1 MKAAPTMRVIV
12 AAVVLGAVLAPA
24 APAAALPDPLVTLEQ
39 QISAVNPDPKSLTVF
54 CPDDSW
60 VFAVGGWTNHSSGQA
75 LLTRLEP
82 AADLR
87 SGTVSARLRS
97 GGTVPFSITAQVIC
111 ARTLVAPTRV
121 SNTTTQGS
129 SIEVECPDPTV
140 MLGFGFAMDRR
151 VDDWRLDELLPDGDL
166 SQVSVNISGS
176 GPGGSLTAYG
186 ICHTVAEPP
195 GALINLYRAS
205 GIPVTGQTWPKLATL
220 LPMTLGWTFG
230 IGATVRGHG
239 GHLDGFQ
246 LRPFGEGVARADR
259 VSTLP
264 GLPGLPL
271 NHPAAR
277 TASLMGPAED
287 PSLTTYGARI
297 GTFH

>member
-24 APAAALPDPLVTLEQ
+24 APAAALPDPLITLQEQ
-39 QISAVNPDPKSLTVF
+39 VSEISPDPKTVVVS
-54 CPDDSW
+54 CPDDAW

-87 SGTVSARLRS
+87 SGIVSARLHN
-97 GGTVPFSITAQVIC
+97 GGTTPFSITAQVIC

-121 SNTTTQGS
+121 ANTTMQGT
-129 SIEVECPDPTV
+129 SIEVVCPAPKV
-140 MLGFGFAMDRR
+140 MLGFGFAMGRTAENRR
-151 VDDWRLDELLPDGDL
+151 LNQLLPDGFL
-166 SQVSVNISGS
+166 TQLTVSTAGIGQT
-176 GPGGSLTAYG
+176 GSLTAYG

-195 GALINLYRAS
+195 GALIDLYRAD
-205 GIPVTGQTWPKLATL
+205 GYHVTGTAWPKLAIL
-220 LPMTLGWTFG
+220 GPETLGLTAG
-230 IGATVRGHG
+230 IGGTVTGPG
-239 GHLDGFQ
+239 SHLDGFQ
-246 LRPFGEGVARADR
+246 LRPFGDGVARADR
-259 VSTLP
+259 II

-271 NHPAAR
+271 GLRKSAG

-287 PSLTTYGARI
+287 PTLAIYGARI